1 LSLAQQHVPGVL
13 RHLRRLT
20 ESFVH
25 EGQRIAY
32 IHVYARPLAPGR
44 EPPLEFLT
52 AQESGFEGIACV
64 DDAAR
69 AALLALHTHALLA
82 AQPQEQERA
91 TVALGLAHDWL
102 RFVTYMQEPDGCF
115 LNFIADAAGTKNR
128 QGRTSYAGGPWWTAR
143 ALWALATA
151 WRATGDERYG
161 LHVLRGRLTPTRD
174 LKVTA
179 LQALALMELYQRRP
193 EPRLR
198 QRICAL
204 CDTLVASGPGYFRDH
219 RGRSEVALW
228 GYHQVQAVAQAA
240 RLFARLDYVRACQ
253 ETVHNLIAPVV
264 AGGFYHVYPHQRDG
278 QCAYS
283 VSTLVLGLEELYR
296 VSGRSPDLDLALECA
311 DWLAGHNAAGT
322 VLYDP
327 ETGCCSDG
335 IAGGR
340 ASSNCGAES
349 AIEAG
354 FVELARRR
362 LQRGAQARPAVHAA
376 LGGGQDRCNRRID

>member
-1 LSLAQQHVPGVL
+1 VSLAQQQVPGVL

-20 ESFVH
+20 QSFVY

-32 IHVYARPLAPGR
+32 LHVYARPLAPGR

-69 AALLALHTHALLA
+69 AAILALHTHALLA

-91 TVALGLAHDWL
+91 AVALGLAHDWL
-102 RFVTYMQEPDGCF
+102 RFVTYMQEPDGRF
-115 LNFIADAAGTKNR
+115 INFIADAAGTKNP

-151 WRATGDERYG
+151 WRATGEERYRQ
-161 LHVLRGRLTPTRD
+161 HFLRGRLTPTSD

-179 LQALALMELYQRRP
+179 IQALALMELYQLRP

-204 CDTLVASGPGYFRDH
+204 CDALVASGPGYFRDRKG
-219 RGRSEVALW
+219 RGSVALW

-253 ETVHNLIAPVV
+253 ETVRALIAPVV

-296 VSGRSPDLDLALECA
+296 VSSRSADRDLALACA

-362 LQRGAQARPAVHAA
+362 LQRGAHARPAVHAA
-376 LGGGQDRCNRRID
+376 LGGGQDRCNRRIV

>member
-1 LSLAQQHVPGVL
+1 LAL
-13 RHLRRLT
+13 
-20 ESFVH
+20 
-25 EGQRIAY
+25 
-32 IHVYARPLAPGR
+32 GR
-44 EPPLEFLT
+44 EPPLEFIT

-69 AALLALHTHALLA
+69 AAILALHTHALLA

-91 TVALGLAHDWL
+91 AVALGLAHDWL
-102 RFVTYMQEPDGCF
+102 RFVTYMQEPDGRF
-115 LNFIADAAGTKNR
+115 INFIADAAGTKNR
-128 QGRTSYAGGPWWTAR
+128 QGRTSSAGGPWWTSR

-151 WRATGDERYG
+151 SRATGDQRYMQ
-161 LHVLRGRLTPTRD
+161 HFLRGRLTPTSD

-179 LQALALMELYQRRP
+179 IQALALMELYQLRP

-198 QRICAL
+198 QCICAL
-204 CDTLVASGPGYFRDH
+204 CDAIVASGPGYFRDR
-219 RGRSEVALW
+219 RGRGEVALW
-228 GYHQVQAVAQAA
+228 GYHQVQAVARAA

-253 ETVHNLIAPVV
+253 ETVRNLIVLVV

-283 VSTLVLGLEELYR
+283 VATLVLGLEELYR
-296 VSGRSPDLDLALECA
+296 VSGRSADRDLALECA
-311 DWLAGHNAAGT
+311 DWLTGHNAAHT

-354 FVELARRR
+354 FIELARRR
-362 LQRGAQARPAVHAA
+362 LQGMAQHDRRQGVTDTAA
-376 LGGGQDRCNRRID
+376 P